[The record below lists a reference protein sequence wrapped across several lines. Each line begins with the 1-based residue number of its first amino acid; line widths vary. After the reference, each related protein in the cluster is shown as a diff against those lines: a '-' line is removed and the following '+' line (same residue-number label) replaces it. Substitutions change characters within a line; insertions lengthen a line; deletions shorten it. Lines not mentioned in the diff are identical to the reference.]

1 MESQHAIGLE
11 KLTKASDPWPS
22 RPKQL
27 EVLEKLSAGEIS
39 GIEAAVLC
47 TSHVEEAVRE
57 GIPAGDVLSFLWES
71 FGALSPTVPE
81 MHDQLVELVSEMERL
96 RAIVVD
102 GKTVVQWEGLP
113 GFADMM
119 GAFVEPGGRYHGQP
133 SYTRHASFLAKLTAK
148 AIPSCDFSRL
158 GVRECTSF
166 LKSSPAHRGDDGNID
181 QIDIAR
187 VELAAQWLS
196 LAPLQLFRALRK
208 EWPEIKTKLEAFSG
222 VDALPDAVQA
232 QIKTAIDAMN
242 TQPKHYQYE
251 PLTGDR
257 TIRILYLFQH
267 SPDQIGCTFIETPVD
282 NPIEPYIALSYT
294 WGTTTTGA
302 PPTDGVITSDD
313 DELSVTPN
321 LYAFLNKAVRSSDHP
336 LGERF
341 FWIDQLCIN
350 QADDDE
356 KSAQVAM
363 MGAVYQSAD
372 EVVVWL
378 GDGDGET
385 AAGVGAIRRLVER
398 TLQGERELGKD
409 AFAAKMRRMG
419 LEQARDSD
427 GGPRPPFGEA
437 AAVLARP
444 WFQRVWV
451 TQEIAFARSATV
463 LCGDAAPLRWGVL
476 ATFADRVAAYR
487 FEELVLKDT
496 TITKVEAPALRGMKQ
511 VRKMNYIR
519 ENRLHRARADIA
531 DIVMAS
537 RGFLAT
543 DLRDKLFAFYS
554 LVDSQMPK
562 PDYRHSVERVYTD
575 FMAVILVENA
585 RPELLSLA
593 GVGSPSRMPGL
604 PSWVVDWSQ
613 ESSEKYL
620 ASKAWYEAAG
630 GSKMAFKVSTDAAS
644 GAPRLHCRVVL
655 LDMVL
660 AKGPDHPE
668 ELVDRSAMVNY
679 MAQCRELAAA
689 AAARD
694 QLEAGG
700 QTLQEAFWR
709 TMIADSVLDGSS
721 RAPDEFAVKF
731 QSWVQVCE
739 IFATRVV
746 PPEVPA
752 RFNGLN
758 DIYELMDE
766 AVEFTLIYNASGG
779 WRRFFVTYSGTTGI
793 GPLGLRE
800 DDVVSLIAGT
810 KVAWILR
817 DRAVM
822 AGDGNGMPS
831 GESPNDTSGDQG
843 SRAAGDGHKIYQLV
857 GECYIHGYMS
867 GEGWDEADAVHVTIE

>member
-1 MESQHAIGLE
+1 MESQHATGLE
-11 KLTKASDPWPS
+11 KLTQASDS
-22 RPKQL
+22 RLLRPKQL

-39 GIEAAVLC
+39 GIEAAVPF

-57 GIPAGDVLSFLWES
+57 GIPADDVLSFLWGS

-81 MHDQLVELVSEMERL
+81 MHGQLVELVSAMERL

-119 GAFVEPGGRYHGQP
+119 GAFVEQGGPYHGQP

-148 AIPSCDFSRL
+148 AIPSCDFSRF

-166 LKSSPAHRGDDGNID
+166 LKSSPAHRGGDDNIH
-181 QIDIAR
+181 QMDIAR

-196 LAPLQLFRALRK
+196 LAPLQLFRALRNG
-208 EWPEIKTKLEAFSG
+208 WSEIKTRLEAFSG
-222 VDALPDAVQA
+222 VDALPDAIQA

-242 TQPKHYQYE
+242 AQPKRYQYE

-282 NPIEPYIALSYT
+282 DPIEPYIALSYT
-294 WGTTTTGA
+294 WGTTTTTTGA

-313 DELSVTPN
+313 DELSATPN
-321 LYAFLNKAVRSSDHP
+321 LYAFLNKA
-336 LGERF
+336 
-341 FWIDQLCIN
+341 
-350 QADDDE
+350 ADDDE

-363 MGAVYQSAD
+363 MGAVYQSAA

-378 GDGDGET
+378 GGGDDAET
-385 AAGVGAIRRLVER
+385 AAGVGAIQHVAER
-398 TLQGERELGKD
+398 MLHGERELGKD
-409 AFAAKMRRMG
+409 AFAAEMRRLNRELAG
-419 LEQARDSD
+419 NSD
-427 GGPRPPFGEA
+427 PPPFGDA

-463 LCGDAAPLRWGVL
+463 LCGDAAPLRWEVL

-487 FEELVLKDT
+487 LEGLVLRDS
-496 TITKVEAPALRGMKQ
+496 KVTRAEAPAARGMKQ
-511 VRKMNYIR
+511 VNKMNHLR
-519 ENRLHRARADIA
+519 ENRLHRAGANIA
-531 DIVMAS
+531 DLVVVS

-554 LVDSQMPK
+554 LVDNQMPK

-575 FMAVILVENA
+575 FMAFILVEIA

-604 PSWVVDWSQ
+604 PSWVADWSQ
-613 ESSEKYL
+613 ETREMNL
-620 ASKAWYEAAG
+620 AGKDWYGAAG
-630 GSKMAFKVSTDAAS
+630 GSKMAFKLSTDAVS
-644 GAPRLHCRVVL
+644 GAPRLHCRVVF

-668 ELVDRSAMVNY
+668 AAGDGSAMVNY

-689 AAARD
+689 AWN

-721 RAPDEFAVKF
+721 RAPDEFAVKY
-731 QSWVQVCE
+731 QSWMHACE
-739 IFATRVV
+739 MSATGVA
-746 PPEVPA
+746 PPEVLA
-752 RFNGLN
+752 RCN
-758 DIYELMDE
+758 EVMDE
-766 AVEFTLIYNASGG
+766 SVEFNLIYNASGG
-779 WRRFFVTYSGTTGI
+779 WRRFFVTYSGTIGI

-800 DDVVSLIAGT
+800 DDLVSLIAGT

-817 DRAVM
+817 ESPVV

-831 GESPNDTSGDQG
+831 GESPNDTGGDQG
-843 SRAAGDGHKIYQLV
+843 PRAVGDGHKIYQLV